1 MKCDVCNKTHL
12 ADISIHFWRNPK
24 IDVKICTE
32 CARERGVILSVK
44 DINRITSDYPTAD
57 FIPINDTDY
66 LSRTGSCQYTL
77 YTADPDGAYKVKG
90 LAWGHGD
97 LFVYTEEYG
106 TTGIIYPHEIDYN
119 DYDLEDEDGEV
130 YEEPKPRYHQKT
142 ILDFIGG
149 CDA

>member
-12 ADISIHFWRNPK
+12 DVICIHFLHNPK
-24 IDVKICTE
+24 IDVQICTE

-44 DINRITSDYPTAD
+44 DIKRITSDYPTAD

-66 LSRTGSCQYTL
+66 LSRAGNGQHIL

-90 LAWGHGD
+90 LAWGHGE

-106 TTGIIYPHEIDYN
+106 TTGISYPHEIDYS
-119 DYDLEDEDGEV
+119 DCDLEDEDGEV

-142 ILDFIGG
+142 IFDFYGG
-149 CDA
+149 VE